1 MTLRRLPLLLVA
13 LFCLMNLAPG
23 HAAPEIPATIRV
35 LTYNI
40 HHGVGLDEKLDLAR
54 IAALIKEQNADIV
67 ALQEV
72 DRGVERT
79 AKRDLAA
86 ELGELTGMNIFF
98 GPNIRHQGGDY
109 GNAVLTRFPI
119 KLKRNSP
126 LTMVGPGEQR
136 GVIQLLLDVHG
147 TDVLFL
153 NTHLDSR
160 KDDAERILSADE
172 LTQLVAA
179 AAEKTP
185 VIVCGDFNAVPASK
199 AYAKMKTVLAD
210 AWELA
215 GKGFGFTIPVEN
227 PRRRIDYIWISK
239 ATIEPVQMKVLR
251 STASDHLP
259 LLGEFRL
266 R

>member
-1 MTLRRLPLLLVA
+1 MTPRRLFSLFLA
-13 LFCLMNLAPG
+13 LFFLMSLAPG
-23 HAAPEIPATIRV
+23 RAAPEIPPTIRV

-40 HHGVGLDEKLDLAR
+40 HHGVGLDEQLDLAR
-54 IAALIKEQNADIV
+54 IAALIKEQQADIV

-86 ELGELTGMNIFF
+86 ELAALTGMNVFF

-109 GNAVLTRFPI
+109 GNAVLTKFPI

-126 LTMVGPGEQR
+126 LTMVGQGEQR
-136 GVIQLLLDVHG
+136 GVIQLMLDVHG
-147 TDVLFL
+147 RDVLFM

-160 KDDAERILSADE
+160 KDEAERNVSADE
-172 LTQLVAA
+172 LAQLATVAG
-179 AAEKTP
+179 KTP
-185 VIVCGDFNAVPASK
+185 VILCGDFNTAPATK
-199 AYAKMKTVLAD
+199 AYAKIKTVLAD

-215 GKGFGFTIPVEN
+215 GKGFGFTIPVEA
-227 PRRRIDYIWISK
+227 PRRRIDYIWISA

-259 LLGEFRL
+259 LFGEFRF